1 VVSEWEVGLVSST
14 ATEESRATSDGG
26 SGVRLRT
33 LFFLQG
39 SEYLA
44 AFQSL
49 VLALLGRGH
58 EVVVALDHERRGIVP
73 EATRTLSQLAEGNP
87 GFRYQELPP
96 RRDLW
101 RIPAGAVRR
110 SLDYLRYLEPELAQD
125 AALRASARERAPRLL
140 LALLALPPFRW
151 SWGRRLLAAALR
163 RIEAGMPVPR
173 WVRSFVAEQR
183 PDVVLVSPL
192 VDFGSGQ
199 ADYVRRAQAQRIPTV
214 LLVAGPDDLRA
225 KGAIRDA
232 PTVTVVTS
240 AAQAEEAVRF
250 QGLPPDGVITVP
262 GTPDA
267 PAEAGVV
274 EAIERT
280 APSPVVPNHR
290 GMLLR
295 PIFLVLTPL
304 LACLLPLLRPRA
316 SARGAVKWGRDR
328 RRVRMHKRREEQA
341 RAAVQAKERAR
352 AARIEA
358 KTGAARAKREAAAA
372 AKATKQPERQEAVTE
387 KERERTPAAEAR
399 KAEKAAAGAA
409 NEEAEAKVETEKTE
423 PPKTKA
429 REAGAKQAATPMR
442 KRTRRA
448 RGRIAKQARGRA
460 RAVRRGF
467 KGARRSVRRTYNRRY
482 RFTYVKKI
490 TRVPARDEL
499 PALLNAR
506 GLLGKGVE
514 IGVKTGKYSDELL
527 RNWRGEQ
534 LISVDPWLSVDW
546 DEYVDR
552 SNVSQDEFDRYYQMT
567 RERLAPYGERS
578 DIWRMTSVEAAKR
591 VPDHS
596 LDFAYIDARHDYES
610 VKEDIAAW
618 CAKVRPGGILAGHDY
633 VDGDFPEGEFY
644 VKSAVDEF
652 FGERG
657 IHVHGTE
664 GPSAVESFPTWIVE
678 VPEEGIEPPAQ

>member
-1 VVSEWEVGLVSST
+1 V
-14 ATEESRATSDGG
+14 TSDGG
-26 SGVRLRT
+26 SGVRLRA

-49 VLALLGRGH
+49 VLALLVRGH
-58 EVVVALDHERRGIVP
+58 EVVVALDHERRGIAP
-73 EATRTLSQLAEGNP
+73 EATSTLSRLAEGNP
-87 GFRYQELPP
+87 GFRYQQLPP

-110 SLDYLRYLEPELAQD
+110 GLDYLRYLEPELVD
-125 AALRASARERAPRLL
+125 DVALRGGARQRAPRLL
-140 LALLALPPFRW
+140 LALLVLPPFRW
-151 SWGRRLLAAALR
+151 SWGRRVLAAALR
-163 RIEAGMPVPR
+163 RVEAGMPVPR
-173 WVRSFVAEQR
+173 WVTSFVAEQR

-199 ADYVRRAQAQRIPTV
+199 ADYVRRAQAQAIPTV

-225 KGAIRDA
+225 KGTIRDA

-240 AAQAEEAVRF
+240 EAQAEEAVRF

-262 GTPDA
+262 ARPDA
-267 PAEAGVV
+267 PTEGGVV
-274 EAIERT
+274 DAIERA
-280 APSPVVPNHR
+280 APSQVAPNHR

-295 PIFLVLTPL
+295 PIFSVLTPV
-304 LACLLPLLRPRA
+304 LALAVPLLRPRA
-316 SARGAVKWGRDR
+316 TARGAVRWGRDR
-328 RRVRMHKRREEQA
+328 RRVHKHKRRETQA

-352 AARIEA
+352 AARVEA
-358 KTGAARAKREAAAA
+358 KTAAAGAKREAATAV
-372 AKATKQPERQEAVTE
+372 KATKERERQKAVTE
-387 KERERTPAAEAR
+387 KERERAQAAED
-399 KAEKAAAGAA
+399 KANRAAASAA
-409 NEEAEAKVETEKTE
+409 QEEAKSKVDRGKAEAKKKAATSAEIAKPEAETS
-423 PPKTKA
+423 KA
-429 REAGAKQAATPMR
+429 KVNDPGAKPAATAMR

-448 RGRIAKQARGRA
+448 RGRLAKQARGRA
-460 RAVRRGF
+460 RAVRRGL
-467 KGARRSVRRTYNRRY
+467 KEARRSVRRTYNRRY
-482 RFTYVKKI
+482 RFTYTKRI

-506 GLLGKGVE
+506 GLVGKGVE

-567 RERLAPYGERS
+567 CERLAPYGERS
-578 DIWRMTSVEAAKR
+578 DIWRMTSLEAAKR
-591 VPDHS
+591 VADHS

-678 VPEEGIEPPAQ
+678 VPEGGIQPPS